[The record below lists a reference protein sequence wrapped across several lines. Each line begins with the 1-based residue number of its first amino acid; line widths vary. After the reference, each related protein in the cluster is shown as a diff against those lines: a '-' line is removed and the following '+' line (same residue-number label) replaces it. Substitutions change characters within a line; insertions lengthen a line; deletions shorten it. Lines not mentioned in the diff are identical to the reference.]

1 MNAAKK
7 SVLALALAGSMLGGG
22 AVGATLFA
30 AGTSGAQ
37 STSTTNAPAADNAN
51 GGKFTPNEDKTH
63 ESNES
68 AAREAQEDAGQ
79 RPTVP

>member
-1 MNAAKK
+1 MNLAKK
-7 SVLALALAGSMLGGG
+7 SVLAVAVAGSMLTGG
-22 AVGATLFA
+22 AIGATVFS

-37 STSTTNAPAADNAN
+37 STSTTTPAADNGSN
-51 GGKFTPNEDKTH
+51 GKFTPNEDKTH

-68 AAREAQEDAGQ
+68 AEREAQEDAGQ